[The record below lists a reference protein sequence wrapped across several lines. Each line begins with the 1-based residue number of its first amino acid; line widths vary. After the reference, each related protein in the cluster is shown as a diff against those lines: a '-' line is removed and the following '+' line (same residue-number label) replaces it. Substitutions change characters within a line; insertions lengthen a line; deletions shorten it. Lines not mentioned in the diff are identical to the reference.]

1 MRRVIGSALNRVR
14 TAVLAVGCVSI
25 ATTAAAAP
33 EKSKVTIGFSSLAGA
48 YAAFWAAK
56 DRGYFKKE
64 GLDVKLLYTRTTV
77 GLQALTSGNIDMLG
91 AGCAE
96 FFEAT
101 RKGYENR
108 VVANLLGTNIYV
120 LAGRA
125 DIKDAKDFVGK
136 AVAINR
142 MGDTGYMSV
151 RFALRQLGVDPNSVT
166 YLQVGS
172 TPERFSA
179 LSRGS
184 VQGAVLA
191 GALRPLIA
199 KNKFNVVVD
208 LQKMKYPSCLSGVG
222 VRKDWVKTHPKT
234 IEALL
239 RAVVRGN
246 AFISAGP
253 EKEVKKIFAKYMKLK
268 TTDKKLLLLWKFF
281 GHSAHEHKP
290 VITTAQASGVLSM
303 LAEIDASWSKEKPAR
318 FLDQSFMKKLD
329 ESNYLESVYADV
341 KKEAK

>member
-1 MRRVIGSALNRVR
+1 MRRRIQNAICRMQA
-14 TAVLAVGCVSI
+14 AVLAIACACV
-25 ATTAAAAP
+25 ATTAAAKP
-33 EKSKVTIGFSSLAGA
+33 EKPKVTIGFSSLAGA
-48 YAAFWAAK
+48 YAAFWVAK
-56 DRGYFKKE
+56 ERGYFKNE
-64 GLDVKLLYTRTTV
+64 GLTVELLHTSTTL
-77 GLQALTSGNIDMLG
+77 GIQALTSGNIDMLG

-120 LAGRA
+120 LAGRPE
-125 DIKDAKDFVGK
+125 IKDAKDFVGK
-136 AVAINR
+136 AIAINR
-142 MGDTGYMSV
+142 MGDTGHMSV

-179 LSRGS
+179 LTRGS

-208 LQKMKYPSCLSGVG
+208 LQKMRYPSCLSGIG
-222 VRKDWVKTHPKT
+222 VRKGWITTHPKT

-239 RAVVRGN
+239 RAIVRGN
-246 AFISAGP
+246 AFVSAGP
-253 EKEVKKIFAKYMKLK
+253 PEEVKSIFAKYMKLK
-268 TTDKKLLLLWKFF
+268 PTDKKLLLLWNFF
-281 GHSAHEHKP
+281 ARSAHEHKP
-290 VITTAQASGVLSM
+290 VITIEQTKGVLAM
-303 LAEIDASWSKEKPAR
+303 MAEIDPSWKSENPEKFIDP
-318 FLDQSFMKKLD
+318 SFMTRLD
-329 ESNYLESVYADV
+329 KANYLEAVYADV
-341 KKEAK
+341 KKESK